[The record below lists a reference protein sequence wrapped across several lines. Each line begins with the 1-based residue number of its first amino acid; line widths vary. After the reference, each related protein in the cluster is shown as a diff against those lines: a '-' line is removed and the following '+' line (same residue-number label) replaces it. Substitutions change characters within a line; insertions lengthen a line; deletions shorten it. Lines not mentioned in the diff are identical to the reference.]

1 LFQRRVF
8 AAAVCIV
15 KNKNCQEVVNIRIVQ
30 RKKDER
36 CQCIALLPT
45 SVALPQSQ
53 CERSDVTATTLQ
65 TGDGGKRK
73 GFYGGGGWFAAGIDV
88 TDPSRSMGKR
98 KRAKKASVS
107 SQCVPL
113 CTSTTAQHNAKK
125 KTDVAEND
133 KGFRQQMYK

>member
-1 LFQRRVF
+1 M
-8 AAAVCIV
+8 V
-15 KNKNCQEVVNIRIVQ
+15 KNDNCQTKELSNIRIVQ
-30 RKKDER
+30 SNKVEG

-45 SVALPQSQ
+45 SVALPQPQ

-88 TDPSRSMGKR
+88 TVPSRSMKKR

-113 CTSTTAQHNAKK
+113 CTSTTAQHNAKQN
-125 KTDVAEND
+125 TDVAEND